1 MLEQEKEL
9 KKVSGPPPA
18 AIVIAVA
25 VLLAAGTGAF
35 FWWQSQARDSG
46 GPALTEDARLYL
58 DLLDLS
64 EVQMTAEESFLG
76 HTIVVIEGKI
86 TNNGDR
92 TVSVVEVNCVF
103 REPYG
108 LEIARE
114 PAVIAGQKTG
124 PLHPGETQSFRLAF
138 DNLPAE
144 WNQAMPSL
152 FISQIQFE

>member
-1 MLEQEKEL
+1 VLEQEKEL

-18 AIVIAVA
+18 AMVIAVA
-25 VLLAAGTGAF
+25 LLLAAGTGAF
-35 FWWQSQARDSG
+35 FWWQSQSRDRE

-58 DLLDLS
+58 DLLSLS
-64 EVQMTAEESFLG
+64 EVQMKAEESFLQ
-76 HTIVVIEGKI
+76 HTVVVIEGKI

-92 TVSVVEVNCVF
+92 TVSLVEVNCVF

-108 LEIARE
+108 LEVARE
-114 PAVIAGQKTG
+114 PAVIAGQKSG
-124 PLHPGETQSFRLAF
+124 PLHPGETKSFRLAF
-138 DNLPAE
+138 DDLPDQ